1 MGLISLWLD
10 QPRAQ
15 AALKRQ
21 KEPSKKGFKPAKE
34 KVKAVELDQPQ
45 ALEKESKEENKV
57 ESATM
62 PDDTQYFT
70 LDGEPPNGA
79 VPPDRL
85 LVNVPQGTEDPP
97 NCGVPTDGALPVSNA
112 GWVFMI
118 VTFNILVAK
127 SSS

>member
-10 QPRAQ
+10 QPRTQ
-15 AALKRQ
+15 TALKRQ
-21 KEPSKKGFKPAKE
+21 NKPSKKGFKQAKDNVRDTE
-34 KVKAVELDQPQ
+34 PGQPE

-57 ESATM
+57 EPAAM

-85 LVNVPQGTEDPP
+85 LVTVPQGTEDPP
-97 NCGVPTDGALPVSNA
+97 DGGRPVDRALPVS
-112 GWVFMI
+112 
-118 VTFNILVAK
+118 
-127 SSS
+127 